1 MTLDEQVPQ
10 SSKMTPPATNPRR
23 LGLLVPASDMVSE
36 VDFHNH
42 LPASVVY
49 YTARLHQ
56 PKDSGIG
63 TAANYQGLVDS
74 APSAAQSV
82 ALANPE
88 LLVYSCTSGSFFKG
102 PNWHAEL
109 SKQIEDAAGIPTITT
124 STALITALSAL
135 GASKIFMASP
145 YPESV
150 NDAERAFLKAHGFDV
165 TAVLS
170 FGCTK
175 SQEIFKVSPET
186 IVNSVL
192 ARHDEI
198 SKNDALF
205 LTCTG
210 LRAVDVVEILEQEL
224 GIPVITSNSTALW
237 LALSRLGIE
246 TKNVRVGRLFRQ
258 AASKVLRLST

>member
-1 MTLDEQVPQ
+1 MMQNAE
-10 SSKMTPPATNPRR
+10 PRR

-42 LPASVVY
+42 LPPSVVF

-74 APSAAQSV
+74 APDAAKSV

-102 PNWHAEL
+102 PNWHREL
-109 SKQIEDAAGIPTITT
+109 SDMLEKAAGIPTVTT
-124 STALITALSAL
+124 STAVITALSSLKARTVFL
-135 GASKIFMASP
+135 ASP
-145 YPESV
+145 YPDSV
-150 NDAERAFLKAHGFDV
+150 NQAEAEFLKSHGFQI
-165 TAVLS
+165 TAMLN

-175 SQEIFKVSPET
+175 SQEIYRITPDD
-186 IVNSVL
+186 IVKAVL
-192 ARHDEI
+192 ARRAEI
-198 SKNDALF
+198 KRNDVLF

-210 LRAVDVVEILEQEL
+210 LRAVDAVETLERELELPVV
-224 GIPVITSNSTALW
+224 TSNSSALW
-237 LALSRLGIE
+237 LAMTRLRVDT
-246 TKNVRVGRLFRQ
+246 TKTRVGRLFRLPAKGELQ
-258 AASKVLRLST
+258 KTG

>member
-1 MTLDEQVPQ
+1 
-10 SSKMTPPATNPRR
+10 
-23 LGLLVPASDMVSE
+23 MVSE

-42 LPASVVY
+42 LPSSVVF

-74 APSAAQSV
+74 APAAARSV

-109 SKQIEDAAGIPTITT
+109 SKQIEDAVGIPTINT
-124 STALITALSAL
+124 SSALITALDARTV
-135 GASKIFMASP
+135 FMASP

-150 NDAERAFLKAHGFDV
+150 NDAERNFLKSHGFHV

-175 SQEIFKVSPET
+175 SQEIFKITPEV
-186 IVNSVL
+186 IVESVL
-192 ARHDEI
+192 ARRHEVI
-198 SKNDALF
+198 ENDALF

-210 LRAVDVVEILEQEL
+210 LRAVDVVETLEREL
-224 GIPVITSNSTALW
+224 GRPVITSNSTALW
-237 LALSRLGIE
+237 LALSRLGVE
-246 TKNVRVGRLFRQ
+246 TSNVKVGRLFRR
-258 AASKVLRLST
+258 APAENLMKTA

>member
-1 MTLDEQVPQ
+1 MTGYASPD
-10 SSKMTPPATNPRR
+10 PRR

-42 LPASVVY
+42 LPASVAF

-63 TAANYQGLVDS
+63 TSANYQGLVDS
-74 APSAAQSV
+74 APGAAQSV

-109 SKQIEDAAGIPTITT
+109 SKQIEDASGIPAITT
-124 STALITALSAL
+124 STAVITALGAL
-135 GASKIFMASP
+135 GARSVFMASP

-150 NDAERAFLKAHGFDV
+150 NDAERAFLKAHGFTV
-165 TAVLS
+165 TAVLA

-175 SQEIFKVSPET
+175 SQEIFRITPEA
-186 IVNSVL
+186 IVEAVL
-192 ARHDEI
+192 ARRNEVME
-198 SKNDALF
+198 NDVLF

-210 LRAVDVVEILEQEL
+210 LRAVDVVETLEKEL
-224 GIPVITSNSTALW
+224 DRPVITSNSTALW
-237 LALSRLGIE
+237 LALVRLGID
-246 TKNVRVGRLFRQ
+246 TSNVKVGRLFRQ
-258 AASKVLRLST
+258 KPVKPTKTA

>member
-1 MTLDEQVPQ
+1 MT
-10 SSKMTPPATNPRR
+10 KTPHSNPRR

-42 LPASVVY
+42 LPSSVVF

-74 APSAAQSV
+74 APAAARSV

-124 STALITALSAL
+124 STALITALGAL
-135 GASKIFMASP
+135 DARTVFMASP

-150 NDAERAFLKAHGFDV
+150 NDAERDFLKSHGFNV

-175 SQEIFKVSPET
+175 SQEIFKITPEA
-186 IVNSVL
+186 IVESVL
-192 ARHDEI
+192 ARRREVI
-198 SKNDALF
+198 ENDALF

-210 LRAVDVVEILEQEL
+210 LRALDVVETLEKEL
-224 GIPVITSNSTALW
+224 GRPVITSNSTALW
-237 LALSRLGIE
+237 LALCRLGIE
-246 TKNVRVGRLFRQ
+246 TRNVKVGRLFRR
-258 AASKVLRLST
+258 ASAENLMKTA